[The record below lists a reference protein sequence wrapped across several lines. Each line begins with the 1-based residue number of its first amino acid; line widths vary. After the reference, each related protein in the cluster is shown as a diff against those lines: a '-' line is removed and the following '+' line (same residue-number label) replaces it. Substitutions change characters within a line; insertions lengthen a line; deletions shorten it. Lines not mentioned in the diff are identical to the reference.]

1 MGPLLFVDSVNDLP
15 NASKIL
21 DPIKFADD
29 SNLFFS
35 NCDILVIMFATV
47 NIKLSE
53 INQWL
58 LIIKS
63 LLVSLK
69 RSIHFSIKLVKKDDI
84 QLTLPRLQKTVVM

>member
-21 DPIKFADD
+21 DPIIFADD